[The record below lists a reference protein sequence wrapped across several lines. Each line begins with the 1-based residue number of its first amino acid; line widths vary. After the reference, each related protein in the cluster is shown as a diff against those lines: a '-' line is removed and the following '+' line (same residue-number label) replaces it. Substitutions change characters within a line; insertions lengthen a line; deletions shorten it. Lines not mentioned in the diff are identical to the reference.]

1 MIYENNYDPEK
12 AEVWSLGMV
21 LYAMSVGKLPVYGD
35 DTEEIYKFLS
45 KNQIHYPKD
54 IDKGLKKFLKKML
67 ETDKK

>member
-45 KNQIHYPKD
+45 KN
-54 IDKGLKKFLKKML
+54 
-67 ETDKK
+67 